1 MDAENIL
8 QCFYLKA

>member
-8 QCFYLKA
+8 FE